1 MRLPRDLE
9 GEELAKRLSRLGYRV
24 TRQTGSH
31 LRLTWREGDREHHVT
46 IPLHRPL
53 KLGTLAGIVREIAQ
67 AHNLAREELLAILD
81 L

>member
-24 TRQTGSH
+24 TRQMGSH
-31 LRLTWREGDREHHVT
+31 LRLTWREGDREHRVT